1 MNSKKNQIKHS
12 TATDGK
18 PPVISSA
25 LVGKKLPTKDGGWL
39 KIMAFCDNY
48 YMARFKGCIPF
59 CYNEKELK
67 ARIEAHCL

>member
-1 MNSKKNQIKHS
+1 MKKKIDNNNEMRNEEKQII
-12 TATDGK
+12 
-18 PPVISSA
+18 VSSA

-48 YMARFKGCIPF
+48 YMARYKGCMPF
-59 CYNEKELK
+59 CYNEEGLR